1 MKLLGEKDRKIREK
15 NTIKNS
21 EKTLEN
27 SEIFSSLLS
36 LGNPPQ

>member
-1 MKLLGEKDRKIREK
+1 MKLLAEKDRKIREK

-27 SEIFSSLLS
+27 LKFFSLSSL
-36 LGNPPQ
+36 